1 MNSKISLL
9 HSQALA
15 YAKTYLNAE
24 SGLIRV
30 LQEIESCRGYRE
42 LGFKSLFEYAVSA
55 LGLSE
60 SVTYNLITVARKSL
74 EVPML
79 QKKIEAGE
87 ITLSNARKIAPV
99 LTIETQEK
107 WLHAASTLSKRE
119 LEKEI
124 VKENPQLAIQERAKP
139 IAPERLELRVGISE
153 KLHQEL
159 IRAQEI
165 VSSQTKK
172 PATLEETLEA
182 LAELFLKREDPIE
195 KAKRARE
202 ARKAADPERREIPA
216 SLRHQ
221 VKARDE
227 DRCTYIQN
235 GKRCMERKWLDIH
248 HICPVSEGGLTSLEN
263 LTTLC
268 RGHHQL
274 SHLCRD
280 RLGSPDVVKAAPN
293 TESF

>member
-99 LTIETQEK
+99 L
-107 WLHAASTLSKRE
+107 
-119 LEKEI
+119 
-124 VKENPQLAIQERAKP
+124 
-139 IAPERLELRVGISE
+139 
-153 KLHQEL
+153 
-159 IRAQEI
+159 
-165 VSSQTKK
+165 
-172 PATLEETLEA
+172 
-182 LAELFLKREDPIE
+182 
-195 KAKRARE
+195 
-202 ARKAADPERREIPA
+202 
-216 SLRHQ
+216 
-221 VKARDE
+221 
-227 DRCTYIQN
+227 
-235 GKRCMERKWLDIH
+235 
-248 HICPVSEGGLTSLEN
+248 
-263 LTTLC
+263 
-268 RGHHQL
+268 
-274 SHLCRD
+274 
-280 RLGSPDVVKAAPN
+280 
-293 TESF
+293 